1 MLLEIDR
8 LVNRD
13 FDEISERVN
22 EIVLNSQN
30 TEQAVREVAEYVS
43 GKLSASCKG
52 YIALLYSVKSKE
64 TLREEVFSS
73 SENANKFYDLN
84 LRQKLSELYDF
95 NLMKSRSLNAALG
108 SGNVSESGGSER
120 TEETRCS
127 FSGGISRIFS
137 FFLFPVSFLSG
148 FISAQHGLSGGTDQ
162 TAVHGGGKSLLAAKA
177 QSFLL
182 DLKSEMKDFLSGAE
196 HYYDEQVSSLKKE
209 LDEKHDS

>member
-1 MLLEIDR
+1 MLHEIEG
-8 LVNRD
+8 LVDRD

-22 EIVLNSQN
+22 DIVQNSMQPD
-30 TEQAVREVAEYVS
+30 QVVREVAEYVS

-84 LRQKLSELYDF
+84 LRQKLSESYDF
-95 NLMKSRSLNAALG
+95 NLGTSRSFNSVIG
-108 SGNVSESGGSER
+108 SSKKSEFGGPER
-120 TEETRCS
+120 AEETRCS
-127 FSGGISRIFS
+127 FSGGISIIFS
-137 FFLFPVSFLSG
+137 FFLFLVYFLSG

-162 TAVHGGGKSLLAAKA
+162 TAVHGGGKRLLAAKA

-209 LDEKHDS
+209 LGEKHDS

>member
-108 SGNVSESGGSER
+108 SGNVS
-120 TEETRCS
+120 TL
-127 FSGGISRIFS
+127 I
-137 FFLFPVSFLSG
+137 P
-148 FISAQHGLSGGTDQ
+148 
-162 TAVHGGGKSLLAAKA
+162 
-177 QSFLL
+177 
-182 DLKSEMKDFLSGAE
+182 
-196 HYYDEQVSSLKKE
+196 
-209 LDEKHDS
+209 

>member
-1 MLLEIDR
+1 MLHEIEG
-8 LVNRD
+8 LVDRD

-22 EIVLNSQN
+22 DIVQNSMQPD
-30 TEQAVREVAEYVS
+30 QVVREVAEYVS

-84 LRQKLSELYDF
+84 LRQKLSESYDF
-95 NLMKSRSLNAALG
+95 NLGTSRSFNSVIG
-108 SGNVSESGGSER
+108 SS
-120 TEETRCS
+120 
-127 FSGGISRIFS
+127 
-137 FFLFPVSFLSG
+137 
-148 FISAQHGLSGGTDQ
+148 
-162 TAVHGGGKSLLAAKA
+162 KKKA

-209 LDEKHDS
+209 LGEKHDS

>member
-1 MLLEIDR
+1 MLHEIEG
-8 LVNRD
+8 LVDRD

-22 EIVLNSQN
+22 DIVQNSMQPD
-30 TEQAVREVAEYVS
+30 QVVREVAEYVS

-108 SGNVSESGGSER
+108 SGNVNESGGSER

-137 FFLFPVSFLSG
+137 
-148 FISAQHGLSGGTDQ
+148 QHPW
-162 TAVHGGGKSLLAAKA
+162 
-177 QSFLL
+177 
-182 DLKSEMKDFLSGAE
+182 
-196 HYYDEQVSSLKKE
+196 
-209 LDEKHDS
+209 